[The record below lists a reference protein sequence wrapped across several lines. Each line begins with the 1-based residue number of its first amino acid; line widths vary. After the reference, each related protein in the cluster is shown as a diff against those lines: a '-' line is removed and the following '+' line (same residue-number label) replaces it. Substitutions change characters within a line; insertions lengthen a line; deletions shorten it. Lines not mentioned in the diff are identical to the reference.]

1 MCRVDYAEA
10 REGFFAPRAPDA
22 PPPALPNRSPARQL
36 RDAIEPLATICW
48 WSEPAYD
55 VYAAL
60 GLDFLTGYVWS
71 RASVLGEPDPGVVAA
86 AFGVFEPG
94 AIVGLLQ
101 AARDACSLEQIR
113 RARLEGAV
121 AALRPVLGEQPET
134 TGVITSI
141 KRGLEAARPLG
152 RPFFAGLAGLPWP
165 EDELGQL
172 WHACAMLREYRGDG
186 HLAACV
192 SVGLDGIE
200 ANILTE
206 LWVGWTLSEYTG
218 TRAWAPEAMEAAAD
232 RLRARGLL
240 DGETLSDKGR
250 AFRAGLE
257 DTTDAAVQT
266 VIDAIGDDLKGVI
279 HQTDAWSQAIV
290 QRGWFPPDPYK
301 RASG

>member
-1 MCRVDYAEA
+1 MDYAEA
-10 REGFFAPRAPDA
+10 RAAFFAPRAPDA
-22 PPPALPNRSPARQL
+22 PPPALPSRSPARQL

-55 VYAAL
+55 AYAAL

-71 RASVLGEPDPGVVAA
+71 RSSVLGEPDADVVAA

-94 AIVGLLQ
+94 AIGGLLQ
-101 AARDACSLEQIR
+101 AGRDACSLQQIR
-113 RARLEGAV
+113 QARLDGSV
-121 AALRPVLGEQPET
+121 AALRQVLGDAAET
-134 TGVITSI
+134 TAVIATI
-141 KRGLEAARPLG
+141 KRGLHVARPFG
-152 RPFFAGLAGLPWP
+152 RAFFAGLAGLPWP

-192 SVGLDGIE
+192 SAGLDGIE

-218 TRAWAPEAMEAAAD
+218 TRAWAPEAMAAGAD
-232 RLRARGLL
+232 RLRDRGLL
-240 DGETLSDKGR
+240 DGETLSDEGR
-250 AFRAGLE
+250 AFRAALE
-257 DTTDAAVQT
+257 DTTDATVAT
-266 VIDAIGDDLKGVI
+266 VIEALGDELDGLI
-279 HQTDAWSQAIV
+279 QQTNTWSEAIV